1 MGLSVALTNA
11 LSGMKVS
18 QSALDIVSRNV
29 SNSGTPGY
37 HRQSLSVIDTLG
49 ANSSYARD
57 GQVTRAFNQAL
68 QNHYTLGTSNS
79 GFANIRASVLDRL
92 QVAFGK
98 PGTAGALDTAF
109 GEFQTALSA
118 LATSPDNYATRAQ
131 AVADAQTLASTLN
144 DLSNQVQGLRRE
156 VEGKMEA
163 NVNELNQQLAALEKI
178 NGRLADQGLD
188 ASSRA
193 SLMDQRDRLVA
204 QVSELV
210 DLRVDYRPDDT
221 VALMTRSGVGLLDG
235 RASVFEF
242 QSAGSLSPTALLKS
256 NTAES
261 GVGTLTLQTPS
272 GLKLDLVQ
280 QSVFKSGEMAGLI
293 ELRDVTLVQAQAQL
307 DEIAAAL
314 AQSMST
320 IQTAGTAVTAGA
332 AAGYEVD
339 LASIRNGNDF
349 VLDYTQAG
357 AKRSLKVV
365 RVDDITKLPLDY
377 VDASGQRVVGLDFA
391 GAAGSVATQLQAI
404 LGTGF
409 VVSNPSGDVLRIVDD
424 GAIGNTDVSALTKRT
439 TVTANQN
446 AGLGLSLFVDT
457 GNSDFTNSLDGAG
470 QRLGFAARIA
480 VNSDILSNSSLMVQY
495 TSTSSLGDAD
505 RANYLGEQLESM
517 KFAMAQNASDQHA
530 AFRMSGNVSDLISQT
545 INYQGNSAAAAIS
558 DAESQELT
566 METLTQR
573 MDSEYG
579 VDVDEEMARLMELQ
593 NAFAANGRVISV
605 VQELLNQLLQI

>member
-1 MGLSVALTNA
+1 MGLSVALSNA

-29 SNSGTPGY
+29 ANSGTPGY

-57 GQVTRAFNQAL
+57 GEVTRTFNQTL
-68 QNHYTLGTSNS
+68 QNHYTSGTSNS
-79 GFANIRASVLDRL
+79 GFVNIRASVLDRL

-109 GEFQTALSA
+109 GEFQTALGA
-118 LATSPDNYATRAQ
+118 LATSPDNYATRAE
-131 AVADAQTLASTLN
+131 AVATAQTLASTLN

-156 VEGKMEA
+156 AEGKMES

-178 NGRLADQGLD
+178 NGRLADLGLD

-193 SLMDQRDRLVA
+193 SLMDQRDRLVS
-204 QVSELV
+204 QVAEMV

-242 QSAGSLSPTALLKS
+242 QSAGSLSATAQFS
-256 NTAES
+256 SDSGES
-261 GVGTLTLQTPS
+261 GVGTLTLRTPS
-272 GLKLDLVQ
+272 GLTLDLVQ
-280 QSVFKSGEMAGLI
+280 QKVFRSGEMAGLI
-293 ELRDVTLVQAQAQL
+293 ELRDVTLVQAQDQL
-307 DEIAAAL
+307 DEIAGAL
-314 AQSMST
+314 AKAMST
-320 IQTAGTAVTAGA
+320 IQTEGTAVTAGA

-339 LASIRNGNDF
+339 LASIRDGNDF
-349 VLDYTQAG
+349 VLKYAQGTTDLSI
-357 AKRSLKVV
+357 RVV
-365 RVDDITKLPLDY
+365 RVDDTSKLPLDY
-377 VDASGQRVVGLDFA
+377 VDAGGQRVVGLDFSA
-391 GAAGSVATQLQAI
+391 GAGSVATQLQAL

-409 VVSNPSGDVLRIVDD
+409 AVSNPSGDVLRVVDD
-424 GAIGNTDVSALTKRT
+424 GAAGTTDVSGLTKRT
-439 TVTANQN
+439 TVTADQN

-457 GNSDFTNSLDGAG
+457 GNSDFTDSLAGAG
-470 QRLGFAARIA
+470 QKLGFASRIA
-480 VNSDILSNSSLMVQY
+480 VNADILSDSTLLVQY
-495 TSTSSLGDAD
+495 ASSSSLGDAD
-505 RANYLGEQLESM
+505 RANYLADQLETM
-517 KFAMAQNASDQHA
+517 QFAMAQGASEQHA
-530 AFRMSGNVSDLISQT
+530 AFRISGNVSDLIAQT
-545 INYQGNSAAAAIS
+545 VNYQGNSAASAIS
-558 DAESQELT
+558 DAESQDLA

-573 MDSEYG
+573 MASEYG

-605 VQELLNQLLQI
+605 VQELLDQLLKI